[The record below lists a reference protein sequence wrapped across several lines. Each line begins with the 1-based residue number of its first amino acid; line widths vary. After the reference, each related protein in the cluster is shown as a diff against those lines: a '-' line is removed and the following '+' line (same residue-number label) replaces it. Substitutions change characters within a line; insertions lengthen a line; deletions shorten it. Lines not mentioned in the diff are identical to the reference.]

1 MKLLLEI
8 VFWFFTLLFLA
19 NYFVYPAIVIAVSKF
34 LRPGPPRTDTNAA
47 GPRKVSLIIAAYNE
61 EKVIE
66 AKLRNSLELDYPRDR
81 FEIIVVSDGSDDK
94 THEIAA
100 GFHDRGVVALHDDK
114 RNGKS
119 AALNRGAAVS
129 SGEILVFS
137 DANNDFHRD
146 AIHHLVKHFDDP
158 QTGAVTGAK
167 HVYARD
173 DLQATQ
179 GDGLYWRYESG
190 IKLAESDIGSITSG
204 DGEIF
209 AIRKRL
215 FEPIE
220 PHIINDDAAL
230 TFSIVK
236 QGYRVLYEPAAK
248 SYENASKDLV
258 DDFHVKVRM
267 SAGGYQTIRENFAYL
282 FPPGNLFAFQFILHK
297 VLRWLC
303 PVFLIFIFL
312 SSALLAGQAFYRI
325 VFLLQVVFYAVSIV
339 GWLNRSKP
347 DLSSFLY
354 IPMYFS
360 VMNLALLFGLF
371 RHLGGRQNVQ
381 WRKAAR

>member
-8 VFWFFTLLFLA
+8 VFWFFTLLFLV
-19 NYFVYPAIVIAVSKF
+19 NYFGYPAIVIAISKF
-34 LRPGPPRTDTNAA
+34 RRGKRPQIDPNAIR
-47 GPRKVSLIIAAYNE
+47 PFKVSLVIAAYNE
-61 EKVIE
+61 EMVIE
-66 AKLRNSLELDYPRDR
+66 AKLRNSLDLNYPRDQ
-81 FEIIVVSDGSDDK
+81 FEIIVVSDGSDDN
-94 THEIAA
+94 THEIASR
-100 GFHDRGVVALHDDK
+100 FRDQGVIALHEEK

-119 AALNRGAAVS
+119 AALNRGAALS

-146 AIHHLVKHFDDP
+146 AILHLVKHFDD
-158 QTGAVTGAK
+158 QETGAVTGAK
-167 HVYARD
+167 HVYPRD

-179 GDGLYWRYESG
+179 GDGLYWRYESM

-209 AIRKRL
+209 AIRKSL

-230 TFSIVK
+230 TFSVVK
-236 QGYRVLYEPAAK
+236 QGYRVLYEPAAT
-248 SYENASKDLV
+248 SHENASKDLV
-258 DDFHVKVRM
+258 DDFHVKLRM
-267 SAGGYQTIRENFAYL
+267 AAGGYQTIRENFGYL
-282 FPPGNLFAFQFILHK
+282 FPPGNRFAVQFILHK

-303 PVFLIFIFL
+303 PVFLALIFV
-312 SSALLAGQAFYRI
+312 SSALLAGQVFYRI
-325 VFLLQVVFYAVSIV
+325 FFLLQVIFYAISIV
-339 GWLNRSKP
+339 GWLNRRNP
-347 DLSSFLY
+347 DLPSFLY

-360 VMNLALLFGLF
+360 AMNLALLFGLF
-371 RHLGGRQNVQ
+371 RHLRGRQKVQ